1 MLHIREA
8 YDDAYFEIL
17 KELPGILR
25 EMFIFLREIQ
35 RLLKKF
41 LDLDFT
47 LSFTGV
53 ITFTHD
59 YDEVIKY
66 IPPNSIMSETDA
78 PFVAPVPYRGK
89 RNEPAYVVEIVKKM
103 AEIRGENEDILS
115 EAIINNAKRVFGI

>member
-1 MLHIREA
+1 M
-8 YDDAYFEIL
+8 
-17 KELPGILR
+17 
-25 EMFIFLREIQ
+25 
-35 RLLKKF
+35 
-41 LDLDFT
+41 DLDFT